1 MFVTSLINFKQKNME
16 IIIRRAT
23 HADLNAIHDLVHD
36 LAVYEKA
43 EEEFIATIE
52 EYERDFSNGVF
63 QAIVAEMDDQVV
75 GMALYYVAYS
85 TWKGKMLFLE
95 DFVVKE
101 THRRYGLGQKLFDA
115 FLDEAR
121 NQGCRM
127 VKWQV
132 LDWNE
137 PALRF
142 YRKND
147 AIIEEGW
154 WNGKIFFAE
163 NF

>member
-1 MFVTSLINFKQKNME
+1 MFQWPNRSESGEWEADYFSLDNEPMVDPNG
-16 IIIRRAT
+16 T
-23 HADLNAIHDLVHD
+23 GN
-36 LAVYEKA
+36 EKA

-52 EYERDFSNGVF
+52 EYERDFSNSVF
-63 QAIVAEMDDQVV
+63 QAIVAEMDNQVV

-101 THRRYGLGQKLFDA
+101 THRRYGLGQKLFDS
-115 FLDEAR
+115 FLEEAR

-154 WNGKIFFAE
+154 WNGKIFFSE